1 MAGMLHLRGLDAL
14 MSESETPEQSPD
26 WSMEF
31 YRHHAHRYSDVAH
44 QLLQAVFV
52 RSSHPA
58 LKEDFD
64 LLDRLVQLAPGR
76 RGLDAGCGAG
86 ARDVHRLWTQG
97 FDVYGIDAVE
107 ETIQRAR
114 EIHPE
119 ISDRVSV
126 ANLSLPLE
134 FPDESF
140 DFIICDAVIQH
151 IEPADLMGVTLKEF
165 SRILRPDGVLQLMFK
180 HGQGILTVYD
190 RHYETDRSFHLY
202 DEQEIL
208 AGLSSFGLNLVE
220 SENPDLL
227 GGVMYFTDPK
237 PVDHCVFYT
246 RKIK

>member
-1 MAGMLHLRGLDAL
+1 MRGH
-14 MSESETPEQSPD
+14 MTQIESHAEPPD
-26 WSMEF
+26 WSEEF

-44 QLLQAVFV
+44 QLLQAFFI

-58 LKEDFD
+58 LKQDFD

-97 FDVYGIDAVE
+97 YDVYGIDAVE
-107 ETIQRAR
+107 ETIERAR

-126 ANLSLPLE
+126 ANLRLPLE
-134 FPDESF
+134 FPDDSF
-140 DFIICDAVIQH
+140 DFVICDAVIQH
-151 IEPADLMGVTLKEF
+151 IEPSELMAVTLKEF
-165 SRILRPDGVLQLMFK
+165 ARILRPDGVLQLMFK

-190 RHYETDRSFHLY
+190 RDYDSKRSFHLH
-202 DEQEIL
+202 DEQDIL
-208 AGLSSFGLNLVE
+208 DSLSSFGLNLVE

-237 PVDHCVFYT
+237 PVDHCVFFT
-246 RKIK
+246 RKVKNNSD

>member
-1 MAGMLHLRGLDAL
+1 
-14 MSESETPEQSPD
+14 MSEPETSEQSPD
-26 WSMEF
+26 WSVEF

-44 QLLQAVFV
+44 QLLQAFYT

-58 LKEDFD
+58 LKQDFD

-76 RGLDAGCGAG
+76 RALDAGCGAG

-107 ETIQRAR
+107 ETIQLAR

-165 SRILRPDGVLQLMFK
+165 ARILRPDGVLQLMFK
-180 HGQGILTVYD
+180 QGQGILTVYD
-190 RHYETDRSFHLY
+190 RHYDTERSFHLY
-202 DEQEIL
+202 DEQDIL
-208 AGLSSFGLNLVE
+208 AGLSSVGLKLVE
-220 SENPDLL
+220 PENSDLL

-246 RKIK
+246 RKVTTNLELAN